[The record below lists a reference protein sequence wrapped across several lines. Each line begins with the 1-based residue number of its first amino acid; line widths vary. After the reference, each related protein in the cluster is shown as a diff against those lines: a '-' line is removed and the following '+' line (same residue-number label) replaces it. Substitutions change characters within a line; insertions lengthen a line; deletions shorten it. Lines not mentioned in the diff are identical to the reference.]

1 MKLKKLKLN
10 NIRSYVDGEINFPDG
25 ISLLSGNVGSGKSTI
40 LLAVEFALFGV
51 QRGSIPGSSLL
62 RNGCNSGFVNLSF
75 EINNKNISI
84 KRTLRRNSDVI
95 NQDSGYFTINDI
107 TQALTPTEL
116 RQRIFEI
123 FNYPIDSFSKSSFIY
138 KYTVYTPQEEMKFIL
153 SSNKET
159 RLETLRK
166 VFNIDKY
173 KRIKDNCK
181 LLLTEIRSRKREF
194 AVYIADLEPKKDKI
208 KELNLSVAD
217 SKMKIVSTSE
227 SLNILLKDIE
237 EKKISLGAIE
247 NNIKDF
253 NNLKKEFDVLSSQI
267 KLKSENKLRFVKQI
281 MDLKKSIEEFPV
293 ENNAIENIE
302 SIKKD
307 LLDNNEIIASKN
319 REVRDVII
327 KLSEL
332 KMSIR
337 NSEEIKNKINSI
349 DLCPLCEQKVNHE
362 HKLDIFKREDEKIL
376 SIQKDADFYLIKES
390 NIENELKKLKEFIDA
405 LRKKCNDAEINKLK
419 YDEITI
425 KKDQLNVLLLDIK
438 TIDNDLLLL
447 NNRIIVIS
455 EGIDKLKNIE
465 SAYKDSKNNLENL
478 LEKKHNFEI
487 EKISSE
493 RELKVF
499 ELQIGDLKKE
509 IESKEK
515 IRLKLQEYIEIQE
528 WLEVFFI
535 NLMSIMERKIMLR
548 IHNEFNSLF
557 QNWFSMIMD
566 TENIRVRLDEEF
578 SPLIEQSGYDI
589 DYDSLSGGERTACA
603 LAYRLALNQIINTVA
618 DYINTKDLI
627 ILDEPTEG
635 FSSEQIEKVRDVL
648 HELKMNQ
655 IIIVSHESKV
665 ESFVDSIIKIKK
677 EGDISSIS

>member
-1 MKLKKLKLN
+1 M
-10 NIRSYVDGEINFPDG
+10 
-25 ISLLSGNVGSGKSTI
+25 
-40 LLAVEFALFGV
+40 
-51 QRGSIPGSSLL
+51 
-62 RNGCNSGFVNLSF
+62 
-75 EINNKNISI
+75 
-84 KRTLRRNSDVI
+84 
-95 NQDSGYFTINDI
+95 
-107 TQALTPTEL
+107 
-116 RQRIFEI
+116 
-123 FNYPIDSFSKSSFIY
+123 
-138 KYTVYTPQEEMKFIL
+138 
-153 SSNKET
+153 
-159 RLETLRK
+159 
-166 VFNIDKY
+166 
-173 KRIKDNCK
+173 
-181 LLLTEIRSRKREF
+181 
-194 AVYIADLEPKKDKI
+194 
-208 KELNLSVAD
+208 
-217 SKMKIVSTSE
+217 
-227 SLNILLKDIE
+227 
-237 EKKISLGAIE
+237 
-247 NNIKDF
+247 
-253 NNLKKEFDVLSSQI
+253 
-267 KLKSENKLRFVKQI
+267 
-281 MDLKKSIEEFPV
+281 
-293 ENNAIENIE
+293 
-302 SIKKD
+302 
-307 LLDNNEIIASKN
+307 
-319 REVRDVII
+319 
-327 KLSEL
+327 
-332 KMSIR
+332 
-337 NSEEIKNKINSI
+337 
-349 DLCPLCEQKVNHE
+349 
-362 HKLDIFKREDEKIL
+362 
-376 SIQKDADFYLIKES
+376 
-390 NIENELKKLKEFIDA
+390 
-405 LRKKCNDAEINKLK
+405 
-419 YDEITI
+419 
-425 KKDQLNVLLLDIK
+425 LDIK